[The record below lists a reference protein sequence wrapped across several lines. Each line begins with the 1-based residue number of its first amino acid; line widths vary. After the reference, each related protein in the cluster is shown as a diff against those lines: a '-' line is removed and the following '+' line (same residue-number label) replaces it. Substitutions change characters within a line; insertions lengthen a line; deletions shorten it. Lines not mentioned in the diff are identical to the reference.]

1 MRKRNNSYLPHR
13 RRLHHRHHPFSI
25 HHLTM
30 LFAALGCNL
39 AWGIIDG
46 GMYLMARLGERGR
59 NPLDALGFD
68 RTSAM
73 NARSLPNATKTSVQ
87 MRSRLCPQERQAN
100 PSIPDLSLADDPWLP
115 QKDLGAFELAL
126 SSALPGRSLF
136 DPPLSPFV
144 DYQDRAISPRRDK
157 DVRLNNIAALPS
169 GETSH
174 SCSSFSVL
182 GRCPLTPSKSSAAV
196 SPLPFAE

>member
-1 MRKRNNSYLPHR
+1 
-13 RRLHHRHHPFSI
+13 
-25 HHLTM
+25 
-30 LFAALGCNL
+30 
-39 AWGIIDG
+39 
-46 GMYLMARLGERGR
+46 
-59 NPLDALGFD
+59 LGFD

-73 NARSLPNATKTSVQ
+73 NARSLPNVTKTSVQ

-100 PSIPDLSLADDPWLP
+100 PSTPDLSLADDPWLP

-144 DYQDRAISPRRDK
+144 DYQDSAISPRRDK

-174 SCSSFSVL
+174 SCSSFSVKVNRRRDRL
-182 GRCPLTPSKSSAAV
+182 GHRRTSDRAAAARRGHRRRARRHRQKLKRQFTPNFRSQI
-196 SPLPFAE
+196 PDQLAE